1 MSTPVTS
8 KIRRGAAVAALLL
21 STACGSK
28 TRPTP
33 IPDMTLTCPADVRV
47 GSVATPT
54 ATVTFALPTAIG
66 GKPPISVT
74 CSPQSE
80 ASFPLG
86 TTPVACTGTDGVR
99 LATCSFKVTLVP
111 PQPVLAVQRFP
122 ALGDSI
128 TAGEDG
134 EAAPMFSDEPHSYS
148 WLVAGL
154 LAARYTTQSPLVT
167 DCGIP
172 GEHASKGALRI
183 DAVLD
188 QKKPDVLMLLEGVND
203 LSGHLSDDR
212 NAIIEALAY
221 DIGAAKRR
229 GLAGVFLSTLL
240 PQNPAGLRSH
250 DVGELVP
257 VNDSIRALAI
267 RQGAILVDNYAVM
280 AGHPEYIDTDGLHP
294 NAAGNQVI
302 AGQFFAAIPP
312 RFETFPPTSVAGG
325 APLGVPVDSLGCFD
339 VPSVTSTGRAGSMR

>member
-1 MSTPVTS
+1 
-8 KIRRGAAVAALLL
+8 
-21 STACGSK
+21 
-28 TRPTP
+28 
-33 IPDMTLTCPADVRV
+33 MTLTCPADVRV
-47 GSVATPT
+47 GSVTTPA
-54 ATVTFALPTAIG
+54 ATVTFALPTATG

-74 CSPQSE
+74 CSPQSDD
-80 ASFPLG
+80 SFPLG

-111 PQPVLAVQRFP
+111 PQPVVAVQKFL
-122 ALGDSI
+122 AFGDSI
-128 TAGEDG
+128 TAGENG
-134 EAAPMFSDEPHSYS
+134 EAAPMFIDQPHSYA
-148 WLVAGL
+148 WLLSAL

-172 GEHASKGALRI
+172 GEHARDGRDRI

-203 LSGHLSDDR
+203 LSGDLSADR
-212 NAIIEALAY
+212 DAIIGALAY

-240 PQNPAGLRSH
+240 PQNPAGLRAH

-302 AGQFFAAIPP
+302 AEQFFAAIRA
-312 RFETFPPTSVAGG
+312 RFETLQPTSVAGG
-325 APLGVPVDSLGCFD
+325 APLAVPVDSLGCFD
-339 VPSVTSTGRAGSMR
+339 VPSVTITRRAGSIR